1 METRTGGGLRNGG
14 IVPNIRTLWPPGG
27 GDFDGA
33 FDMLRTF
40 DLAETKVPFGGS
52 GFGPTIECADRN

>member
-1 METRTGGGLRNGG
+1 M
-14 IVPNIRTLWPPGG
+14 LWPPGNWG
-27 GDFDGA
+27 FDGA

-40 DLAETKVPFGGS
+40 DLAETKFPFGGS